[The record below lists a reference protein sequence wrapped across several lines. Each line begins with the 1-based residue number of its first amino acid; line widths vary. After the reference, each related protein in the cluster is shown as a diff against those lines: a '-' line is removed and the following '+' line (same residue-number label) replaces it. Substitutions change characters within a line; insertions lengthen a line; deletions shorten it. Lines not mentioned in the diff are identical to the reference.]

1 MMNKKVYQLIMLY
14 LTLIY
19 NVDIHAFIY
28 DDIQISYSY
37 RIDTVNDKAVKLWTN
52 YLQSRPDSMHENP
65 FWLEL
70 DRNERFSFDPA
81 RIWIFQN
88 QEMLKTYKPMILS
101 SEEVSPGLTMIKT
114 LFINTSDISKKV
126 SPLALY
132 RVYAQLKDSEYVLK
146 SALQVDTKSWESRKM
161 NGLTFILSP
170 LHKYSSSLARK
181 SARFCDSLTALF
193 DLPDIED
200 AKIYVLTSK
209 DELASILGFD
219 YFIAPPYGLTYA
231 EKDIVLTALHSEW
244 HPHELAHLIFRSYSK
259 SHRFFQE
266 GVATWCGGSLGQ
278 SLLEL
283 TILLKK
289 ENEKRGQSLSF
300 KSVLQAEQNES
311 LAYYTY
317 GALIFKE
324 VFERSGGRGV
334 KNVLIEGENY
344 NIAIEEIIAK
354 ALGISVS
361 DIDDFLEKS
370 LHSFIKNNTINN

>member
-1 MMNKKVYQLIMLY
+1 MNNKAFQFIMLY
-14 LTLIY
+14 VTLIL
-19 NVDIHAFIY
+19 NVDVYAYIY
-28 DDIQISYSY
+28 DDMPISYSN
-37 RIDTVNDKAVKLWTN
+37 RIDTVNDKSVKLWTN
-52 YLQSRPDSMHENP
+52 YLQSRPDSIYENP
-65 FWLEL
+65 FWLDI
-70 DRNERFSFDPA
+70 DRNDRFSFDPA

-114 LFINTSDISKKV
+114 LFINSSDTSKKV

-132 RVYAQLKDSEYVLK
+132 RVYVQLKDSGYVLK
-146 SALQVDTKSWESRKM
+146 SALQVETKSWESRKM

-170 LHKYSSSLARK
+170 LHKYTSSLARK

-193 DLPDIED
+193 DLPDIEG

-219 YFIAPPYGLTYA
+219 YFIAPPFGLTYA
-231 EKDIVLTALHSEW
+231 EKDIVLTALNSEW

-259 SHRFFQE
+259 THRFFQE

-278 SLLEL
+278 SLLDL
-283 TILLKK
+283 TMLLKK
-289 ENEKRGQSLSF
+289 ENEKRGQPLSF
-300 KSVLQAEQNES
+300 KKVLQAEQNES

-324 VFERSGGRGV
+324 VFEQRGGRGV
-334 KNVLIEGENY
+334 KNVLIEGEN
-344 NIAIEEIIAK
+344 NNKSIEEIIAN

-361 DIDDFLEKS
+361 DIDDFLQKS
-370 LHSFIKNNTINN
+370 LYLFIKNNTINY

>member
-1 MMNKKVYQLIMLY
+1 MNNKAYQFIILY
-14 LTLIY
+14 VTLIL
-19 NVDIHAFIY
+19 NVDVYAYIY
-28 DDIQISYSY
+28 DDMPISYSN
-37 RIDTVNDKAVKLWTN
+37 RIDTVNDKSVKLWTN
-52 YLQSRPDSMHENP
+52 YLQSRPDSIYENP
-65 FWLEL
+65 FWLDI
-70 DRNERFSFDPA
+70 DRNDRFSFDPA

-88 QEMLKTYKPMILS
+88 QEMIKTYKPMILS
-101 SEEVSPGLTMIKT
+101 SEEVSPGLTLIKT
-114 LFINTSDISKKV
+114 LFINSSDTSKKV

-132 RVYAQLKDSEYVLK
+132 RVYVQLNDSGYVLK
-146 SALQVDTKSWESRKM
+146 SALQVETKSWESRKM

-170 LHKYSSSLARK
+170 LHKYTSSLARK

-193 DLPDIED
+193 DLPDIEG

-219 YFIAPPYGLTYA
+219 YFIAPPFGLTYA
-231 EKDIVLTALHSEW
+231 EKDIVLTALNSEW
-244 HPHELAHLIFRSYSK
+244 HPHELAHLIFRSYAK
-259 SHRFFQE
+259 THRFFQE

-278 SLLEL
+278 SLLDL

-289 ENEKRGQSLSF
+289 ENEKRGQPLSF

-334 KNVLIEGENY
+334 KNVLIEGEN
-344 NIAIEEIIAK
+344 NSISIEEIIAN
-354 ALGISVS
+354 ALGISIF
-361 DIDDFLEKS
+361 DIDDFLQKS
-370 LHSFIKNNTINN
+370 LNSYIKNNTINY

>member
-1 MMNKKVYQLIMLY
+1 MNKKAFQCILLY
-14 LTLIY
+14 LILII
-19 NVDIHAFIY
+19 NIDIYAY
-28 DDIQISYSY
+28 EDIPISYSN
-37 RIDTVNDKAVKLWTN
+37 RIDTVNDKAVKLWTS
-52 YLQSRPDSMHENP
+52 YLQSRPDSIYENP
-65 FWLEL
+65 FWLDI
-70 DRNERFSFDPA
+70 DRNDRFSFDPA

-114 LFINTSDISKKV
+114 LFIGTSDTSNKI
-126 SPLALY
+126 SPLAIY
-132 RVYAQLKDSEYVLK
+132 RVYAQVKDSEYVLK
-146 SALQVDTKSWESRKM
+146 SALQVETKSWESRKM
-161 NGLTFILSP
+161 NGLTFTLSP
-170 LHKYSSSLARK
+170 LHKYTSSLARK

-219 YFIAPPYGLTYA
+219 YFVSPPFGLTYA
-231 EKDIVLTALHSEW
+231 EKDIVLTALNSEW

-259 SHRFFQE
+259 THRFLQE

-278 SLLEL
+278 SLLDL
-283 TILLKK
+283 TLLLKK
-289 ENEKRGQSLSF
+289 ENEKKGQPLSF
-300 KSVLQAEQNES
+300 KNVLQAEQNES

-334 KNVLIEGENY
+334 KNVLIEGEN
-344 NIAIEEIIAK
+344 NNKSVEEIIANS
-354 ALGISVS
+354 LDISVS
-361 DIDDFLEKS
+361 DIDDFLQKS
-370 LHSFIKNNTINN
+370 LYLFIKNNTSNY